1 MDYNKM
7 LQYHKEQNAACTIAV
22 LNVSLEEASRF
33 GIMNTDE
40 NNKIYEFEE
49 KPKHPKSTKASMG
62 IYIFTWSKLREHLIR
77 DEENPNSENDFGK
90 NIIPNMLNDGEIM
103 MAYEFDD
110 YWKDVGTID
119 SLWQANME
127 LLGED
132 SPIKL
137 NDPSWKIYAR
147 NPNAQPHYVA
157 DGAVIKDSIITE
169 GASIYG
175 TVEHSVLFHG
185 CRVGKGAIV
194 RDSVILPDAVIE
206 DGAVVQ
212 YSIVGQDAVIC
223 KNATVGAPK
232 ETCDSG
238 AIAVVGDNV
247 RIGENAQV
255 APGEMIGE
263 NR

>member
-1 MDYNKM
+1 
-7 LQYHKEQNAACTIAV
+7 
-22 LNVSLEEASRF
+22 
-33 GIMNTDE
+33 
-40 NNKIYEFEE
+40 
-49 KPKHPKSTKASMG
+49 
-62 IYIFTWSKLREHLIR
+62 
-77 DEENPNSENDFGK
+77 FGK
-90 NIIPNMLNDGEIM
+90 NIIPNMLNDGEVM

-127 LLGED
+127 LLGEE

-157 DGAVIKDSIITE
+157 DGAVIKDSLITE

-185 CRVGKGAIV
+185 CRIGKGAIV
-194 RDSVILPDAVIE
+194 RDSVILPDAVIAE
-206 DGAVVQ
+206 GAVVQ
-212 YSIVGQDAVIC
+212 YSIVGQEAVIG

-238 AIAVVGDNV
+238 AIAVVGDTV
-247 RIGENAQV
+247 RVGENAQV

-263 NR
+263 NRE